1 MIYFL
6 NWLRSV
12 RVSNLIFIFFL
23 PFIIYFIAISRN
35 YGKALKSILGI
46 EENAL
51 SLLLAFL
58 ILAMIGIFGFV
69 TALKLYRSIRLD
81 VETKD
86 RISSHRTACI
96 FLSFSIILIILIS
109 NLPVLNPYIVSVA
122 VNSFDPRTTDWIIMV
137 DQNFVLKPSFE
148 KYIIEIVRSF
158 ILIYGLLLCLYLLCL
173 IIFKHNL
180 NSTLSKLFI
189 LLNGL
194 ISLLIAFY
202 IIMIA
207 HAGFSLGLA
216 VTLRAAFFAYTLA
229 SILGLVWALLS
240 KLKPNNFASLIYLSL
255 GFMFVFWGI
264 YSFSKPYQNVAL
276 YGNLD
281 GKIGIISGTPQHI
294 SDQVRYG
301 DFLAQKPNIPFKIR
315 SIKTSEQAIELFES
329 GKISAILINPNL
341 SKNYNLI
348 WETNYLP
355 SKDRNIGIFATIL
368 GVFLV
373 LIVLIGQLTQ
383 MHPLAIFSD
392 FFVDT
397 IRGVPMLVII
407 LYIGLPLAGA
417 IKSASAGYIDMQMM
431 TRGIIAIGIGY
442 SAYMAEI
449 FRAGIEAVPKGQIE
463 AARTLGLKEFY
474 IARLIIL
481 PQAIAIVLPALGNE
495 FIAMLKDTS
504 LVSILSVRDITQRM
518 REFQA
523 QSFLPFEPFNTA
535 ALLYILLTLLAAS
548 SIKSLEKIVNKN
560 KENNK

>member
-158 ILIYGLLLCLYLLCL
+158 IMIYGLLLCLYLLCL

-281 GKIGIISGTPQHI
+281 GKIGIVSGTPQHI

-301 DFLAQKPNIPFKIR
+301 DFLAKKPNIPFKIR
-315 SIKTSEQAIELFES
+315 SIKTSEQAIELFDS

>member
-1 MIYFL
+1 MNYFF
-6 NWLRSV
+6 NWLRSI

-51 SLLLAFL
+51 SLLLAFF
-58 ILAMIGIFGFV
+58 ILALIGIFVFI
-69 TALKLYRSIRLD
+69 TSLKLYKSIRLD
-81 VETKD
+81 VEIKD

-96 FLSFSIILIILIS
+96 FLSTSILLIILIS

-122 VNSFDPRTTDWIIMV
+122 VNSFDPRTTDWIIMI
-137 DQNFVLKPSFE
+137 DQSFVLEPSFE
-148 KYIIEIVRSF
+148 NYIIEKIRSL
-158 ILIYGLLLCLYLLCL
+158 ILIYGLLLSLFLLYI
-173 IIFKHNL
+173 IIFRQNIATSL
-180 NSTLSKLFI
+180 GKLCI
-189 LLNGL
+189 LFNGL
-194 ISLLIAFY
+194 IGFLIAFY

-229 SILGLVWALLS
+229 GVLGLVWALLS
-240 KLKPNNFASLIYLSL
+240 KLKPNNSASLIYLLL
-255 GFMFVFWGI
+255 GFVFICLGI
-264 YSFSKPYQNVAL
+264 YCFSKPYQNVAL
-276 YGNLD
+276 YGSLD
-281 GKIGIISGTPQHI
+281 GKIGIVSGTPQHI

-301 DFLAQKPNIPFKIR
+301 DFLTQKPNNPFKIR
-315 SIKTSEQAIELFES
+315 SIKTNEQAIKLLDS
-329 GKISAILINPNL
+329 GKISAALIPPNL
-341 SKNYNLI
+341 SKNYNNI
-348 WETNYLP
+348 WETNFLP
-355 SKDRNIGIFATIL
+355 TKDRNIGIFATIL

-373 LIVLIGQLTQ
+373 LIVLIGRLTQ

-560 KENNK
+560 KENK

>member
-1 MIYFL
+1 MNYFI
-6 NWLRSV
+6 NWLRSI

-58 ILAMIGIFGFV
+58 ILGLIGIFVFI
-69 TALKLYRSIRLD
+69 TSLKLYKSIRLD
-81 VETKD
+81 VEIKD
-86 RISSHRTACI
+86 RISSHRAACI
-96 FLSFSIILIILIS
+96 FLSVSILLIILIS
-109 NLPVLNPYIVSVA
+109 SLPVLNPYIVSVA
-122 VNSFDPRTTDWIIMV
+122 VNSFDPRTTDWIIMI
-137 DQNFVLKPSFE
+137 DQSFVLEPSFE
-148 KYIIEIVRSF
+148 KYIIEKIRSL
-158 ILIYGLLLCLYLLCL
+158 ILIYGLLLSLFLLYI
-173 IIFKHNL
+173 IIFKQYIV
-180 NSTLSKLFI
+180 STLGKLCI
-189 LLNGL
+189 LFNGL
-194 ISLLIAFY
+194 IGFLIAFY

-229 SILGLVWALLS
+229 GILGLVWALLS
-240 KLKPNNFASLIYLSL
+240 KLKPNNSASLIYLLL
-255 GFMFVFWGI
+255 GFMFIFWGI
-264 YSFSKPYQNVAL
+264 YCFSKPYQNVAL
-276 YGNLD
+276 YGSLD
-281 GKIGIISGTPQHI
+281 DKIGIVSGTPQHI

-301 DFLAQKPNIPFKIR
+301 DFLTQKPNIPFKIR
-315 SIKTSEQAIELFES
+315 SIKTNEQAIKLLDS
-329 GKISAILINPNL
+329 GKISAALIPPNL

-348 WETNYLP
+348 WETNFLP
-355 SKDRNIGIFATIL
+355 TIDRNIGIFATIL

-373 LIVLIGQLTQ
+373 LIVLIGRLTQ

-463 AARTLGLKEFY
+463 AARTLGLKEIY

-560 KENNK
+560 KENK

>member
-1 MIYFL
+1 MNYFF
-6 NWLRSV
+6 NWLRSI

-58 ILAMIGIFGFV
+58 ILGLIGIFVFI
-69 TALKLYRSIRLD
+69 TSLKLYKSIRLD
-81 VETKD
+81 VEIKD

-96 FLSFSIILIILIS
+96 FLSTSIFLIILIS

-122 VNSFDPRTTDWIIMV
+122 VNSFDPRTTDWIIMI
-137 DQNFVLKPSFE
+137 DQSFVLEPSF
-148 KYIIEIVRSF
+148 KNYIIEKIRSL
-158 ILIYGLLLCLYLLCL
+158 ILIYGLLLSLFLLYI
-173 IIFKHNL
+173 IIFRQNIATSL
-180 NSTLSKLFI
+180 GKLCI
-189 LLNGL
+189 LFNGL
-194 ISLLIAFY
+194 FGFLIAFY

-229 SILGLVWALLS
+229 GILGLVWALLS
-240 KLKPNNFASLIYLSL
+240 KLKPNNSASLIYLLL
-255 GFMFVFWGI
+255 GFVFICLGI
-264 YSFSKPYQNVAL
+264 YCFSKPYQDVAL
-276 YGNLD
+276 YGSLD
-281 GKIGIISGTPQHI
+281 GKIGIVSGTPQHI

-301 DFLAQKPNIPFKIR
+301 DFLTQKPNNPFKIR
-315 SIKTSEQAIELFES
+315 SIKTNEQAIKLLDS
-329 GKISAILINPNL
+329 GKISAALIPPNL

-348 WETNYLP
+348 WETNFLP
-355 SKDRNIGIFATIL
+355 TKDRNIGIFATIL
-368 GVFLV
+368 GVFFV
-373 LIVLIGQLTQ
+373 LIVLIGRLTK

-560 KENNK
+560 KENK

>member
-1 MIYFL
+1 MNYFFK
-6 NWLRSV
+6 WLRSI

-51 SLLLAFL
+51 SLLLAFI
-58 ILAMIGIFGFV
+58 ILALIGIFVFI
-69 TALKLYRSIRLD
+69 TSLKLYKSIRLD
-81 VETKD
+81 VEIKD

-96 FLSFSIILIILIS
+96 FLSTSILLIILIS

-122 VNSFDPRTTDWIIMV
+122 VNSFDPRTTDWIIMI
-137 DQNFVLKPSFE
+137 DQSFVLEPSFE
-148 KYIIEIVRSF
+148 NYIIEKIRSL
-158 ILIYGLLLCLYLLCL
+158 ILIYGLLLSLFLLYI
-173 IIFKHNL
+173 IIFRQNIATSL
-180 NSTLSKLFI
+180 GKLCI
-189 LLNGL
+189 LFNGL
-194 ISLLIAFY
+194 IGFLIAFY

-229 SILGLVWALLS
+229 GVLGLVWALLS
-240 KLKPNNFASLIYLSL
+240 KLKPNNSASLIYLLLGFVFISL
-255 GFMFVFWGI
+255 GI
-264 YSFSKPYQNVAL
+264 YCFSKPYQNVAL
-276 YGNLD
+276 YGSLD
-281 GKIGIISGTPQHI
+281 GKIGIVSGTPQHI

-301 DFLAQKPNIPFKIR
+301 DFLTQKPNNPFKIR
-315 SIKTSEQAIELFES
+315 SIKTNEQAIKLLDS
-329 GKISAILINPNL
+329 GKISAALIPPNL
-341 SKNYNLI
+341 SKNYNNI
-348 WETNYLP
+348 WETNFLP
-355 SKDRNIGIFATIL
+355 TKDRNIGIFATIL

-373 LIVLIGQLTQ
+373 LIVLIGRLTQ

-463 AARTLGLKEFY
+463 AARTLGLKEIY

-560 KENNK
+560 KENK

>member
-1 MIYFL
+1 MNYFF
-6 NWLRSV
+6 NWLRSI

-51 SLLLAFL
+51 SLLLAFI
-58 ILAMIGIFGFV
+58 ILAFIGIFVFI
-69 TALKLYRSIRLD
+69 TSLKLYKSIRLD
-81 VETKD
+81 VEIKD

-96 FLSFSIILIILIS
+96 FLSTSILLIILIS

-122 VNSFDPRTTDWIIMV
+122 VNSFDPRTTDWIIMI
-137 DQNFVLKPSFE
+137 DQSFVLEPSF
-148 KYIIEIVRSF
+148 KNYIIEKIRSL
-158 ILIYGLLLCLYLLCL
+158 ILIYGLLLSLFLLYI
-173 IIFKHNL
+173 IIFRQNIATSL
-180 NSTLSKLFI
+180 GKLCI
-189 LLNGL
+189 LFNGL
-194 ISLLIAFY
+194 FGFLIAFY

-229 SILGLVWALLS
+229 GILGLVWALLS
-240 KLKPNNFASLIYLSL
+240 KLKPNNSASLIYLLL
-255 GFMFVFWGI
+255 GFVCICLGI
-264 YSFSKPYQNVAL
+264 YCFSKPYQDVAL
-276 YGNLD
+276 YGSLD
-281 GKIGIISGTPQHI
+281 GKIGIVSGTPQHI

-301 DFLAQKPNIPFKIR
+301 DFLTQKPNNPFKIR
-315 SIKTSEQAIELFES
+315 SIKTNEQAIKLLDS
-329 GKISAILINPNL
+329 GKISAALIPPNL
-341 SKNYNLI
+341 SKNYNNI
-348 WETNYLP
+348 WETNFLP
-355 SKDRNIGIFATIL
+355 TKDRNIGIFAAIL

-373 LIVLIGQLTQ
+373 LIVLIGRLTQ

-463 AARTLGLKEFY
+463 AARTLGLKELY

-560 KENNK
+560 KENK

>member
-1 MIYFL
+1 MNYFL
-6 NWLRSV
+6 NWLRSI

-58 ILAMIGIFGFV
+58 ILGLIGIFVFI
-69 TALKLYRSIRLD
+69 TSLKLYKSIRLD
-81 VETKD
+81 VEIKD

-96 FLSFSIILIILIS
+96 FLSTSIFLIILIS

-122 VNSFDPRTTDWIIMV
+122 VNSFDPRTTDWIIMI
-137 DQNFVLKPSFE
+137 DQSFVLEPSFE
-148 KYIIEIVRSF
+148 KYIIEKIRSL
-158 ILIYGLLLCLYLLCL
+158 ILIYGLLLSLFLLYI
-173 IIFKHNL
+173 IIFRQNIATSL
-180 NSTLSKLFI
+180 GKLCI
-189 LLNGL
+189 LFNGL
-194 ISLLIAFY
+194 FGFLIAFY

-229 SILGLVWALLS
+229 GILGLVWALLS
-240 KLKPNNFASLIYLSL
+240 KLKPNNSASLIYLLL
-255 GFMFVFWGI
+255 GFVFICLGI
-264 YSFSKPYQNVAL
+264 YCFSKPYQNVAL
-276 YGNLD
+276 YGSLD
-281 GKIGIISGTPQHI
+281 GKIGIVSGTPQHI

-301 DFLAQKPNIPFKIR
+301 DFLTQKPNNPFKIR
-315 SIKTSEQAIELFES
+315 SIKTNEQAIKLLDS
-329 GKISAILINPNL
+329 GKISAALIPPNL

-348 WETNYLP
+348 WETNFLP
-355 SKDRNIGIFATIL
+355 TKDRNMGIFATIL
-368 GVFLV
+368 GVFFV
-373 LIVLIGQLTQ
+373 LTVLIGRLTK

-560 KENNK
+560 KENK

>member
-1 MIYFL
+1 MNYFF
-6 NWLRSV
+6 NWLRSI

-51 SLLLAFL
+51 SLLLAFI
-58 ILAMIGIFGFV
+58 ILAFIGIFVFI
-69 TALKLYRSIRLD
+69 TSLKLYKSIRLD
-81 VETKD
+81 VEIKD

-96 FLSFSIILIILIS
+96 FLSTSIFLIILIS

-122 VNSFDPRTTDWIIMV
+122 VNSFDPRTTDWIIMI
-137 DQNFVLKPSFE
+137 DQSFVLEPSF
-148 KYIIEIVRSF
+148 KNYIIEKIRSL
-158 ILIYGLLLCLYLLCL
+158 ILIYGLLLSLFLLYI
-173 IIFKHNL
+173 IIFRQNIATSL
-180 NSTLSKLFI
+180 GKLCI
-189 LLNGL
+189 LFNGL
-194 ISLLIAFY
+194 FGFLIAFY

-229 SILGLVWALLS
+229 GILGLVWALLS
-240 KLKPNNFASLIYLSL
+240 KLKPNNSASLIYLLL
-255 GFMFVFWGI
+255 GFVFICLGI
-264 YSFSKPYQNVAL
+264 YCFSKPYQDVAL
-276 YGNLD
+276 YGSLD
-281 GKIGIISGTPQHI
+281 GKIGIVSGTPQHI

-301 DFLAQKPNIPFKIR
+301 DFLTQKPNTPFKIR
-315 SIKTSEQAIELFES
+315 SIKTEEQAIKLLDS
-329 GKISAILINPNL
+329 GKISAALISPNL
-341 SKNYNLI
+341 SKNYNNI
-348 WETNYLP
+348 WETNFLP
-355 SKDRNIGIFATIL
+355 TKDRNIGIFAAIL

-373 LIVLIGQLTQ
+373 LIVLIGRLTQ

-560 KENNK
+560 KENK

>member
-1 MIYFL
+1 MNYFL
-6 NWLRSV
+6 NWLRSI

-58 ILAMIGIFGFV
+58 ILGLIGIFVFI
-69 TALKLYRSIRLD
+69 TSLKLYKSIRLD
-81 VETKD
+81 VEIKD
-86 RISSHRTACI
+86 RISSHRSACI
-96 FLSFSIILIILIS
+96 FLSVSILLIILIS
-109 NLPVLNPYIVSVA
+109 SLPVLNPYIVSVA
-122 VNSFDPRTTDWIIMV
+122 VNSFDPRTTDWIIMI
-137 DQNFVLKPSFE
+137 DQSFVLERSFE
-148 KYIIEIVRSF
+148 KYIIEKIRSL
-158 ILIYGLLLCLYLLCL
+158 ILIYGLLLSLFLLYI
-173 IIFKHNL
+173 IIFKQYIV
-180 NSTLSKLFI
+180 STLGKLCI
-189 LLNGL
+189 LFNGL
-194 ISLLIAFY
+194 IGFLIAFY

-229 SILGLVWALLS
+229 GILGLVWALLS
-240 KLKPNNFASLIYLSL
+240 KLKPNNSASLIYLLL
-255 GFMFVFWGI
+255 GFLFIFWGI
-264 YSFSKPYQNVAL
+264 YCFSKPYQNVAL
-276 YGNLD
+276 YGSLD
-281 GKIGIISGTPQHI
+281 DKIGIVSGTPQHI

-301 DFLAQKPNIPFKIR
+301 DFLTQKPNIPFKIR
-315 SIKTSEQAIELFES
+315 SIKTNEQAIKLLDS
-329 GKISAILINPNL
+329 GKISAALIPPNL

-348 WETNYLP
+348 WETNFLP
-355 SKDRNIGIFATIL
+355 TIDRNIGIFATIL

-373 LIVLIGQLTQ
+373 LIVLIGRLTQ

-463 AARTLGLKEFY
+463 AARTLGLKEIY

-560 KENNK
+560 KENK

>member
-1 MIYFL
+1 MNYFL
-6 NWLRSV
+6 NWLRSI

-51 SLLLAFL
+51 SLLLAFI
-58 ILAMIGIFGFV
+58 ILAFIGIFVFI
-69 TALKLYRSIRLD
+69 TSLKLYKSIRLD
-81 VETKD
+81 VEIKD

-96 FLSFSIILIILIS
+96 FLSTSILLIILIS

-122 VNSFDPRTTDWIIMV
+122 VNSFDPRTTDWIIMI
-137 DQNFVLKPSFE
+137 DQSFVLEPSFE
-148 KYIIEIVRSF
+148 NYIIEKIRSL
-158 ILIYGLLLCLYLLCL
+158 ILIYGLLLSLFLLYI
-173 IIFKHNL
+173 IIFRQNIATSL
-180 NSTLSKLFI
+180 GKLCI
-189 LLNGL
+189 LFNGL
-194 ISLLIAFY
+194 FGFLIAFY

-229 SILGLVWALLS
+229 GVLGLVWALLS
-240 KLKPNNFASLIYLSL
+240 KLKPNNSASLIYLLL
-255 GFMFVFWGI
+255 GFVFICLGI
-264 YSFSKPYQNVAL
+264 YCFSKPYQNVAL
-276 YGNLD
+276 YGSLD
-281 GKIGIISGTPQHI
+281 GKIGIVSGTPQHI

-301 DFLAQKPNIPFKIR
+301 DFLTQKPNNPFKIR
-315 SIKTSEQAIELFES
+315 SIKTNEQAIKLLDS
-329 GKISAILINPNL
+329 GKISAALIPPNL
-341 SKNYNLI
+341 SKNYNNI
-348 WETNYLP
+348 WETNFLP
-355 SKDRNIGIFATIL
+355 TKDRNIGIFATIL

-373 LIVLIGQLTQ
+373 LIVLIGRLTQ

-463 AARTLGLKEFY
+463 AARTLGLKELY

-560 KENNK
+560 KENK

>member
-1 MIYFL
+1 MNYFL
-6 NWLRSV
+6 NWLRSI

-51 SLLLAFL
+51 SLLLAFI
-58 ILAMIGIFGFV
+58 ILAFIGIFVFI
-69 TALKLYRSIRLD
+69 TSLKLYKSIRLD
-81 VETKD
+81 VEIKD

-96 FLSFSIILIILIS
+96 FLSTSIFLIILIS

-122 VNSFDPRTTDWIIMV
+122 VNSFDPRTTDWIIMI
-137 DQNFVLKPSFE
+137 DQSFVLEPSF
-148 KYIIEIVRSF
+148 KNYIIEKIRSL
-158 ILIYGLLLCLYLLCL
+158 ILIYGLLLSLFLLYI
-173 IIFKHNL
+173 IIFRQNIATSL
-180 NSTLSKLFI
+180 GKLCI
-189 LLNGL
+189 LFNGL
-194 ISLLIAFY
+194 FGFLIAFY

-229 SILGLVWALLS
+229 GILGLVWALLS
-240 KLKPNNFASLIYLSL
+240 KLKPNNSASLIYLLL
-255 GFMFVFWGI
+255 GFVFICLGI
-264 YSFSKPYQNVAL
+264 YCFSKPYQDVAL
-276 YGNLD
+276 YGSLD
-281 GKIGIISGTPQHI
+281 GKIGIVSGTPQHI

-301 DFLAQKPNIPFKIR
+301 DFLTQKPDNPFKIR
-315 SIKTSEQAIELFES
+315 SIKTNEQAIKLLDS
-329 GKISAILINPNL
+329 GKISAALIPPNL
-341 SKNYNLI
+341 SKNYNNI
-348 WETNYLP
+348 WETNFLP
-355 SKDRNIGIFATIL
+355 TKDRNIGIFAAIL

-373 LIVLIGQLTQ
+373 LIVLIGRLTQ

-463 AARTLGLKEFY
+463 AARTLGLKELY

-560 KENNK
+560 KENK

>member
-1 MIYFL
+1 MNYFF
-6 NWLRSV
+6 NWLRSI

-51 SLLLAFL
+51 SLLLAFI
-58 ILAMIGIFGFV
+58 ILAFIGIFVFI
-69 TALKLYRSIRLD
+69 TSLKLYKSIRLD
-81 VETKD
+81 VEIKD

-96 FLSFSIILIILIS
+96 FLSTSIFLIILIS

-122 VNSFDPRTTDWIIMV
+122 VNSFDPRTTDWIIMI
-137 DQNFVLKPSFE
+137 DQSFVLEPSFE
-148 KYIIEIVRSF
+148 KYIIEKIRSL
-158 ILIYGLLLCLYLLCL
+158 ILIYGLLLSLFLLYI
-173 IIFKHNL
+173 IIFRQNIATSL
-180 NSTLSKLFI
+180 GKLCI
-189 LLNGL
+189 LFNGL
-194 ISLLIAFY
+194 FGFLIAFY

-229 SILGLVWALLS
+229 GILGLVWALLS
-240 KLKPNNFASLIYLSL
+240 KLKPNNSASLIYLLL
-255 GFMFVFWGI
+255 GFVFICLGI
-264 YSFSKPYQNVAL
+264 YCFSKPYQDVAL
-276 YGNLD
+276 YGSLD
-281 GKIGIISGTPQHI
+281 GKIGIVSGTPQHI

-301 DFLAQKPNIPFKIR
+301 DFLTQKPNTPFKIR
-315 SIKTSEQAIELFES
+315 SIKTEEQAIKLLDS
-329 GKISAILINPNL
+329 GKISAALISPNL
-341 SKNYNLI
+341 SKNYNNI
-348 WETNYLP
+348 WETNFLP
-355 SKDRNIGIFATIL
+355 TKDRNIGIFATIL

-373 LIVLIGQLTQ
+373 LIVLIGRLTQ

-560 KENNK
+560 KENK

>member
-1 MIYFL
+1 MNYFF
-6 NWLRSV
+6 NWLRSI

-58 ILAMIGIFGFV
+58 ILGLIGIFVFI
-69 TALKLYRSIRLD
+69 TSLKLYKSIRLD
-81 VETKD
+81 VEIKD

-96 FLSFSIILIILIS
+96 FLSTSILLIILIS

-122 VNSFDPRTTDWIIMV
+122 VNSFDPRTTDWIIMI
-137 DQNFVLKPSFE
+137 DQSFVLEPSFE
-148 KYIIEIVRSF
+148 NYIIEKIRSL
-158 ILIYGLLLCLYLLCL
+158 ILIYGLLLSLFLLYI
-173 IIFKHNL
+173 IIFRQNIATSL
-180 NSTLSKLFI
+180 GKLCI
-189 LLNGL
+189 LFNGL
-194 ISLLIAFY
+194 FGFLIAFY

-229 SILGLVWALLS
+229 GVLGLVWALLS
-240 KLKPNNFASLIYLSL
+240 KLKPNNSASLIYLLL
-255 GFMFVFWGI
+255 GFVFICLGI
-264 YSFSKPYQNVAL
+264 YCFSKPYQNVAL
-276 YGNLD
+276 YGSLD
-281 GKIGIISGTPQHI
+281 GKIGIVSGTPQHI

-301 DFLAQKPNIPFKIR
+301 DFLTQKPNNPFKIR
-315 SIKTSEQAIELFES
+315 SIKTNEQAIKLLDS
-329 GKISAILINPNL
+329 GKISAALIPPNL
-341 SKNYNLI
+341 SKNYNNI
-348 WETNYLP
+348 WETNFLP
-355 SKDRNIGIFATIL
+355 TKDRNIGIFATIL

-373 LIVLIGQLTQ
+373 LIVLIGRLTQ

-463 AARTLGLKEFY
+463 AARTLGLKEIY

-560 KENNK
+560 KENK

>member
-1 MIYFL
+1 MNYFF
-6 NWLRSV
+6 NWLRSI

-51 SLLLAFL
+51 SLLLAFI
-58 ILAMIGIFGFV
+58 ILAFIGIFVFI
-69 TALKLYRSIRLD
+69 TSLKLYKSIRLD
-81 VETKD
+81 VEIKD

-96 FLSFSIILIILIS
+96 FLSTSIFLIILIS

-122 VNSFDPRTTDWIIMV
+122 VNSFDPRTTDWIIMI
-137 DQNFVLKPSFE
+137 DQSFVLEPSFE
-148 KYIIEIVRSF
+148 NYIIEKIRSL
-158 ILIYGLLLCLYLLCL
+158 ILIYGLLLSLFLLYI
-173 IIFKHNL
+173 IIFRQNIATSL
-180 NSTLSKLFI
+180 GKLCI
-189 LLNGL
+189 LFNGL
-194 ISLLIAFY
+194 FGFLIAFY

-229 SILGLVWALLS
+229 GILGLVWALLS
-240 KLKPNNFASLIYLSL
+240 KLKPNNSASLIYLLL
-255 GFMFVFWGI
+255 GFVFICLGI
-264 YSFSKPYQNVAL
+264 YCFSKPYQDVAL
-276 YGNLD
+276 YGSLD
-281 GKIGIISGTPQHI
+281 GKIGIVSGTPQHI

-301 DFLAQKPNIPFKIR
+301 DFLTQKPNTPFKIR
-315 SIKTSEQAIELFES
+315 SIKTEEQAIKLLDS
-329 GKISAILINPNL
+329 GKISAALISPNL
-341 SKNYNLI
+341 SKNYNNI
-348 WETNYLP
+348 WETNFLP
-355 SKDRNIGIFATIL
+355 TKDRNIGIFAAIL

-373 LIVLIGQLTQ
+373 LIVLIGRLTQ

-560 KENNK
+560 KENK